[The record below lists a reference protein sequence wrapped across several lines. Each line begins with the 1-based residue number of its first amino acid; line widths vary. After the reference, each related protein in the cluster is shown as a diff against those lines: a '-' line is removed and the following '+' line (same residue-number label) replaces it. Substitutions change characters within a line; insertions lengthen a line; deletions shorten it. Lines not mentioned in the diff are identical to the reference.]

1 MGLQV
6 VKVQLWAAEALDNT
20 TKSTEWV
27 DVSQLQGGSFSFVWS
42 GTSPVGTVQVWV
54 ANEPAFT
61 DAQALTLSTTLS
73 VGANS
78 GVHTA
83 NLDNI
88 PNRYARLTYVGTSG
102 TATANVWFF
111 GKGDAN

>member
-6 VKVQLWAAEALDNT
+6 VKVQLWESEALDST

-27 DVSQLQGGSFSFVWS
+27 DVSQLQGGSFSFVWTGS
-42 GTSPVGTVQVWV
+42 SPDGEVQIWV
-54 ANEPAFT
+54 SNEPT
-61 DAQALTLSTTLS
+61 YSDGQPLTLSAALTVNT
-73 VGANS
+73 NS

-102 TATANVWFF
+102 TGTANVWFF